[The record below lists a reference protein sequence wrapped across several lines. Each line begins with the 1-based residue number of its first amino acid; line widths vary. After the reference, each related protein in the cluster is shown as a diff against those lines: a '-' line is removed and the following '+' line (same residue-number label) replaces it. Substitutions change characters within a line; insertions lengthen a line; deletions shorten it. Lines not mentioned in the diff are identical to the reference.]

1 MNKNMMSQ
9 LVSTKVV
16 GKPMESLNL
25 DTMAKSIL
33 EMLDSEDVEYL
44 RSLKK
49 DDLIKVMKDI
59 FQDNLKVMEILE
71 NKTVKEKAYLEE
83 LENKPIFIKLKTVA
97 QEKNI
102 SLNASK
108 MSATMVTNL
117 GLGAFIISFASPKV
131 DMTNIN

>member
-1 MNKNMMSQ
+1 MVIFHINSN
-9 LVSTKVV
+9 
-16 GKPMESLNL
+16 NL
-25 DTMAKSIL
+25 ISRNVCYTYAGD
-33 EMLDSEDVEYL
+33 
-44 RSLKK
+44 
-49 DDLIKVMKDI
+49 
-59 FQDNLKVMEILE
+59 
-71 NKTVKEKAYLEE
+71 LEE

-131 DMTNIN
+131 DMTTINTMFHKE